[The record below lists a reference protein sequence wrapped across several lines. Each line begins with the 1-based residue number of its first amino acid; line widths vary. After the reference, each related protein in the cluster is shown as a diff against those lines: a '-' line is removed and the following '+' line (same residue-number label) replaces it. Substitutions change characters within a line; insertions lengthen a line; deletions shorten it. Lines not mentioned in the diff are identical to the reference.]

1 MQDLYKSQISNA
13 FEDFN
18 KSLKIEDLDLS
29 KISFPTEDVWQNDTF
44 KVVLQDQ
51 IRQAME
57 DFQINQVVAVPA
69 PVTAPEPLPLPQKKN
84 VLEVGQNILEI
95 SIGSIPK
102 VETTRE
108 PFVEPIIEPVKE
120 PLSSALPE
128 ESKKSL
134 GIKKPLARTKTLG
147 LL

>member
-1 MQDLYKSQISNA
+1 M
-13 FEDFN
+13 
-18 KSLKIEDLDLS
+18 
-29 KISFPTEDVWQNDTF
+29 
-44 KVVLQDQ
+44 
-51 IRQAME
+51 
-57 DFQINQVVAVPA
+57 
-69 PVTAPEPLPLPQKKN
+69 
-84 VLEVGQNILEI
+84 GQNILEI
-95 SIGSIPK
+95 SIDSIPK

-108 PFVEPIIEPVKE
+108 PIVQPIVQPIEEPVKE

>member
-1 MQDLYKSQISNA
+1 
-13 FEDFN
+13 
-18 KSLKIEDLDLS
+18 
-29 KISFPTEDVWQNDTF
+29 
-44 KVVLQDQ
+44 
-51 IRQAME
+51 
-57 DFQINQVVAVPA
+57 
-69 PVTAPEPLPLPQKKN
+69 
-84 VLEVGQNILEI
+84 VGQNILEI

-108 PFVEPIIEPVKE
+108 PIVEPIIEPVKE